1 LKALDFGV
9 TGGEKFAGLKI
20 PTFEEILEKF
30 ASRCVMNIH
39 VKLWDT
45 ECDERALDE
54 MAALIHKYDAE
65 KHCYFTSRN
74 DEMLVLSKSRY
85 PEIGICVG
93 AGVDCVLTN
102 DYLSVKNAL
111 AEKIKRA

>member
-45 ECDERALDE
+45 ECDERALDDVVE
-54 MAALIHKYDAE
+54 LMYRWYDGGE
-65 KHCYFTSRN
+65 SSVVNTSIWH
-74 DEMLVLSKSRY
+74 EL
-85 PEIGICVG
+85 
-93 AGVDCVLTN
+93 
-102 DYLSVKNAL
+102 
-111 AEKIKRA
+111 